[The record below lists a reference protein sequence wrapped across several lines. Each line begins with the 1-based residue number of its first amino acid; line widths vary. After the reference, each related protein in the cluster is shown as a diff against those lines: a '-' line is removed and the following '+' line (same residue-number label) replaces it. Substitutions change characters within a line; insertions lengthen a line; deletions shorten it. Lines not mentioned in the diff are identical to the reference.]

1 MIDKSFMEYDLNV
14 FMILLE
20 STSMTKELGWP
31 HWKDVMF
38 YFGHFWASFR
48 WWIKQM
54 FRIQAMIWLLRY
66 WVRPG
71 RFAGFVSNTFFF
83 SDLEIHIES

>member
-38 YFGHFWASFR
+38 YFGHFLGFIPLVDQTDVQNSSNDLAS
-48 WWIKQM
+48 
-54 FRIQAMIWLLRY
+54 
-66 WVRPG
+66 
-71 RFAGFVSNTFFF
+71 
-83 SDLEIHIES
+83 